1 MIRSSSD
8 IQEAKQNKC
17 IQRNNTCKWSSIIRS
32 SPDIQEAKRNKC
44 IQRNN
49 TCKWSSIIWRSPDT
63 KKPSE
68 TNAYNVT
75 THADGTATYG
85 PRVTK

>member
-32 SPDIQEAKRNKC
+32 SPDTKQAKQDKR
-44 IQRNN
+44 I
-49 TCKWSSIIWRSPDT
+49 
-63 KKPSE
+63 
-68 TNAYNVT
+68 
-75 THADGTATYG
+75 
-85 PRVTK
+85 